1 MDSGTYPVASNSVVV
16 RYVVTIKYQQISVL
30 SYENGKANYR
40 ATEMESGSGCMVSN
54 LRPAPV
60 RLVIGGGID
69 IDNVEI
75 IDALQA
81 FMDEL
86 NELAVASREDELA
99 TGEAA

>member
-1 MDSGTYPVASNSVVV
+1 M
-16 RYVVTIKYQQISVL
+16 TIKYQQISVL
-30 SYENGKANYR
+30 SYEDGKAKRYR

-69 IDNVEI
+69 NVEI

-81 FMDEL
+81 FMDEI
-86 NELAVASREDELA
+86 NGLALA
-99 TGEAA
+99 TCEHGLTTGEAT

>member
-1 MDSGTYPVASNSVVV
+1 ML
-16 RYVVTIKYQQISVL
+16 VTIKYRQISVL
-30 SYENGKANYR
+30 SYDDGKAKRYR

-81 FMDEL
+81 FMAEINGL
-86 NELAVASREDELA
+86 EDELA
-99 TGEAA
+99 TGAAA

>member
-1 MDSGTYPVASNSVVV
+1 M
-16 RYVVTIKYQQISVL
+16 VTIKYQQISVL
-30 SYENGKANYR
+30 SYENGKAKRYR

-81 FMDEL
+81 FMAEINGL
-86 NELAVASREDELA
+86 EDELA
-99 TGEAA
+99 TGKAA

>member
-1 MDSGTYPVASNSVVV
+1 M
-16 RYVVTIKYQQISVL
+16 VTIKYQQVSAL
-30 SYENGKANYR
+30 SYEDGKAKRYR

-60 RLVIGGGID
+60 RLVIRGGIEKAEA
-69 IDNVEI
+69 IR
-75 IDALQA
+75 ALRA

-86 NELAVASREDELA
+86 EDELT

>member
-1 MDSGTYPVASNSVVV
+1 MRQWVPRTLGSVLTLCE
-16 RYVVTIKYQQISVL
+16 YVVTIKYQQISVL
-30 SYENGKANYR
+30 SYENGKAKRYR

-69 IDNVEI
+69 IDSVEI

-81 FMDEL
+81 FMAEINGL
-86 NELAVASREDELA
+86 EDELA